1 MLNKYNTTYRPF
13 LYPWAVEMTQAH
25 EIELHWHEKECNLQ
39 QDVQQWNDG
48 TITPEEKE
56 FITNVLRLFTQS
68 DVAVGEVY
76 KNTLIPYFKN
86 NEVSNLLTSF
96 ANRESVHQRAYALIP
111 ETLKFPDE
119 EWHAFLEYQHMAE
132 KWDFMKAG
140 GWLNDGDTEDKKIAR
155 TLAKQVFMEGV
166 SLFGSF
172 AMLLWF
178 KQQAKMLGMCEVV
191 EWSLRDES
199 LHVEGEA
206 RLFRELCEEQP
217 YVVTDELKK
226 AIYECARTVVEHE
239 DIFINKAFELYEP
252 DGFTADDLKQYIRYL
267 ADRRLIQLGLKGN
280 FGVKKMP
287 ASMEWLTGITMG
299 VRDTNFF
306 ERRVTDYVQKGM
318 SGELSWDS
326 LTSAA

>member
-1 MLNKYNTTYRPF
+1 MLNTYSKTYRPF
-13 LYPWAVEMTQAH
+13 LYQWAVEMTQAH

-56 FITNVLRLFTQS
+56 FITSVLRLFTQS

-86 NEVSNLLTSF
+86 NEISNLLTSF

-119 EWHAFLEYQHMAE
+119 EWHAFLEYQHMAD
-132 KWDFMKAG
+132 KWDFMKQGEA
-140 GWLNDGDTEDKKIAR
+140 WEDTTYKIAA

-206 RLFRELCEEQP
+206 KLFREFCEEQP
-217 YVVTDELKK
+217 HVVTDTLK
-226 AIYECARTVVEHE
+226 AWIYECARTVVKHE
-239 DIFINKAFELYEP
+239 DIFIDKAFELYEP

-318 SGELSWDS
+318 SGELEWNK
-326 LTSAA
+326 LTAA

>member
-1 MLNKYNTTYRPF
+1 MLTEVNQTYRPF
-13 LYPWAVEMTQAH
+13 TYPWAVEMTQTH

-48 TITPEEKE
+48 TITDSEKE

-68 DVAVGEVY
+68 DVAVGETY
-76 KNTLIPYFKN
+76 KNVLIPYFKN
-86 NEVSNLLTSF
+86 NEISNLLTSF

-111 ETLKFPDE
+111 ETLRFPDA
-119 EWHAFLEYQHMAE
+119 EWHAFLDYKHMKD
-132 KWDFMKAG
+132 KWDFMTEPAG
-140 GWLNDGDTEDKKIAR
+140 TTLSDMAY

-206 RLFRELCEEQP
+206 KLFREFTHEHP
-217 YVVTDELKK
+217 RIVNDELKK
-226 AIYECARTVVEHE
+226 RIYDIAREVIKHE
-239 DIFINKAFELYEP
+239 DKFINKAFEIYEP
-252 DGFTADDLKQYIRYL
+252 DGFTADDLKQYVRFL
-267 ADRRLIQLGLKGN
+267 ADRRLIQLGLTGN
-280 FGVKKMP
+280 FNVKKMP

-299 VRDTNFF
+299 ARDTNFF

-318 SGELSWDS
+318 TGELDWSVVI
-326 LTSAA
+326 